1 MIYAGTKDGKDY
13 GFYLE
18 KEGLKSYVELTD
30 AEHMA
35 LIDAQSAGK
44 QIVFHANSKPTLQDP
59 PPPSDSDIAKE
70 VRRKRDSLINE
81 IQWRIERY
89 EQQSTLGI
97 NTADSESWY
106 KAALGYVQYLR
117 DVPKQ
122 QGFPKDIVWQDA
134 PK

>member
-1 MIYAGTKDGKDY
+1 MIYAGTKDGKEY

-18 KEGLKSYVELTD
+18 KEGLKTYVELTD

-35 LIDAQSAGK
+35 LIDAQAGGK
-44 QIVFHANSKPTLQDP
+44 VITFHKGAKPTLEDP
-59 PPPSDSDIAKE
+59 PPPSDADLAKE
-70 VRRKRDSLINE
+70 ARQKRDTLINE

-106 KAALGYVQYLR
+106 KSALAYVQHLR
-117 DVPKQ
+117 DIPEQ
-122 QGFPKDIVWQDA
+122 QGFPKKVVWQDA
-134 PK
+134 PQ